1 MKQMLK
7 RVCILAGVLALALTL
22 ALQSYADGLACRRIM
37 ELLREKTPKPE
48 TKARKVRSGTFPT
61 AGNALPQPTL
71 RRATRRPES
80 KSWSCISSPTRARH
94 TTSSM
99 TAITEASPFN
109 RLPRSGTRRRPTE
122 SCGELYNRQFSAAFC
137 HSAGGVLYAV
147 NLFL

>member
-1 MKQMLK
+1 MPRTKK
-7 RVCILAGVLALALTL
+7 SASA
-22 ALQSYADGLACRRIM
+22 
-37 ELLREKTPKPE
+37 E
-48 TKARKVRSGTFPT
+48 TKPAASEAVQARNEKKTERSTSRLAVRSGTFPT

-99 TAITEASPFN
+99 TAITDAAPFN
-109 RLPRSGTRRRPTE
+109 RLPRPGTRGRPTE
-122 SCGELYNRQFSAAFC
+122 SRGELYYRQFSAAFC